1 MWGGL
6 ESGGSVRDDEALYGW
21 EYIRWFDMFILAL
34 PGMPP
39 PHTEKDMV
47 ATISLTS

>member
-21 EYIRWFDMFILAL
+21 EYIRCFIHLYIHIL
-34 PGMPP
+34 
-39 PHTEKDMV
+39 
-47 ATISLTS
+47 ISLYISYLCTFDDFVYLVG